1 MKIKH
6 KLQGFIALAML
17 FMTVLNTPM
26 TSLAIAGNTGS
37 GNAAATAGG
46 RGSDMGVN
54 RPNSRIGFRVSLVNK
69 NNLSEV
75 VSVNDNGNTQVVD
88 FLFMGEENF

>member
-6 KLQGFIALAML
+6 KLQGFIALAMS

-26 TSLAIAGNTGS
+26 TSFAIAGNTGS

-46 RGSDMGVN
+46 RGSDLGAN
-54 RPNSRIGFRVSLVNK
+54 RPNSRIGFRVSLVSK
-69 NNLSEV
+69 DNLTEV
-75 VSVNDNGNTQVVD
+75 LSRDDNGNPQVVD
-88 FLFMGEENF
+88 FLFMSEENL